1 LIIFQILLAAL
12 AAVSSAAPGYLY
24 GYHQQPAPLAH
35 DGRVVETPEVAHAK
49 AVHLATQAHEAARNS
64 HGYAGHYGHDD
75 HHEYAYAPALAYS
88 HPHVSHVFA
97 PTIAHHGPPAPLA
110 HDGRVVDTPEVAH
123 AKAAHLAAHAHE
135 AAKTGHGYG
144 HAYAAPLYSAYAYSP
159 SHSYGHGYAY
169 GGAPLGPDG
178 NVVDTPEV
186 AHAKAAHFA
195 EVAKAAAES
204 HHHGHYY

>member
-1 LIIFQILLAAL
+1 MKTFILLAAL

-24 GYHQQPAPLAH
+24 GYHHQPAPLAH
-35 DGRVVETPEVAHAK
+35 DGRVIETPEVAHAK
-49 AVHLATQAHEAARNS
+49 AAHLATQAHEAARNT
-64 HGYAGHYGHDD
+64 HGYSG

-97 PTIAHHGPPAPLA
+97 PAIAHHGPPAPLA
-110 HDGRVVDTPEVAH
+110 HDGRVIDTPEVAH
-123 AKAAHLAAHAHE
+123 AKAAHLAAHAHD
-135 AAKTGHGYG
+135 AAKTGHGHG
-144 HAYAAPLYSAYAYSP
+144 YAAPIYPAYAYSP
-159 SHSYGHGYAY
+159 SYSYGHAYAY

-204 HHHGHYY
+204 HHGHYY